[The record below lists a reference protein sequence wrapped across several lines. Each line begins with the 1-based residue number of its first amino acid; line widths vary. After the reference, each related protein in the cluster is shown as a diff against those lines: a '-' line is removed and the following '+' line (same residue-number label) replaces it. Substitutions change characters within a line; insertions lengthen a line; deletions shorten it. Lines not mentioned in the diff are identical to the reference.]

1 MYCFTLQAV
10 SLSASLPFPVLL
22 LLAPASLLSPHS
34 TPAHPAFAAAVAPA
48 PSNPP
53 CARATGREPG
63 SCAHSAYAAFFSPGS
78 NCPCLASGSGV
89 VRPRFVLG
97 ALRRRRLPTPHPLRS
112 PLDKTCKTCNPSVP
126 IRTWTADPR
135 ITQIGWFCV
144 SPPSY
149 IYIPGGEQ
157 LGAQRNWYAHFLLA
171 QGSLSLRAQLRLQLV
186 QDRKLVDD
194 AAHPGAVNSPSKTR
208 ARGRRARQRV
218 PAHADDVRRWR
229 QKQPGDTG

>member
-1 MYCFTLQAV
+1 MVGSGRGGARWGGRGRGGGYLYYFTLQAV

-97 ALRRRRLPTPHPLRS
+97 ALAAAASPPPTLSAPHWIKLAKLAIPVSRLGPGLQIPGLPKLGGFVSPRPRIYTYQVESSWVRS
-112 PLDKTCKTCNPSVP
+112 AIGTRTFSSPRAASAYGRSCGYSWCKT
-126 IRTWTADPR
+126 
-135 ITQIGWFCV
+135 
-144 SPPSY
+144 
-149 IYIPGGEQ
+149 
-157 LGAQRNWYAHFLLA
+157 
-171 QGSLSLRAQLRLQLV
+171 GS
-186 QDRKLVDD
+186 
-194 AAHPGAVNSPSKTR
+194 
-208 ARGRRARQRV
+208 
-218 PAHADDVRRWR
+218 
-229 QKQPGDTG
+229 